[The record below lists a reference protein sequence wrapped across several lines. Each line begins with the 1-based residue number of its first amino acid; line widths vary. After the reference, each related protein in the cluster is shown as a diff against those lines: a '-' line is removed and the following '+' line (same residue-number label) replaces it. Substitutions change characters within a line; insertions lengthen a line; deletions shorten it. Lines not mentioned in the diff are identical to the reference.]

1 MKNIGKFKWSN
12 FMKVTTQVV
21 NFTTILNMK
30 FNNNN
35 FREEVR
41 DYGRTEEPIWERW
54 GGCHALSFDV

>member
-1 MKNIGKFKWSN
+1 
-12 FMKVTTQVV
+12 MKVTTQVV